1 VSFDVRFSA
10 EAEEDLERLF
20 DFVLD
25 SANSIEDL
33 DVAQAAVDAIRS
45 AALNQLAVSPFS
57 FRKAGRSPTR
67 RELII
72 PFGTSGYVALY
83 EVASPA
89 TVVVLAVRHQREE
102 DYH

>member
-20 DFVLD
+20 DFLLE
-25 SANSIEDL
+25 SARSVEDL

-45 AALNQLAVSPFS
+45 AALGQLAVSPFS
-57 FRKAGRSPTR
+57 FRKAGRSPAR

-83 EVASPA
+83 EVASSA

>member
-1 VSFDVRFSA
+1 MSFDVRFSA

-20 DFVLD
+20 DFLLE
-25 SANSIEDL
+25 SARSVEDL
-33 DVAQAAVDAIRS
+33 DVAQAAIHAIRA

-83 EVASPA
+83 EVASPS
-89 TVVVLAVRHQREE
+89 TVIVLAVRHQREE